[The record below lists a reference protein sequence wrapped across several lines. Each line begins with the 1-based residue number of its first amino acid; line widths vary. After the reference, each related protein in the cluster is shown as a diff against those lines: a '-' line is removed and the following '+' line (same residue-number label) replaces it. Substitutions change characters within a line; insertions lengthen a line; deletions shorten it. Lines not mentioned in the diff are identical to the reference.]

1 MNTRTPNYITREQWI
16 QYYIRRYNKS
26 LNPEAALMA
35 MWYMFLELADD
46 H

>member
-1 MNTRTPNYITREQWI
+1 MNTRTPNYVTREQWI

-35 MWYMFLELADD
+35 MWYMLLELAND

>member
-1 MNTRTPNYITREQWI
+1 MSTREQWI

-26 LNPEAALMA
+26 LNPDSALMA

-46 H
+46 N